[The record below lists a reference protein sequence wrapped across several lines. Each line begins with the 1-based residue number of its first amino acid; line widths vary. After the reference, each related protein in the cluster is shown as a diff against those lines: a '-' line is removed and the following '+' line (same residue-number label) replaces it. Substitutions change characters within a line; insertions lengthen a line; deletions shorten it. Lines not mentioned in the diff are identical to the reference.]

1 VEPHAEGLVTVEGQ
15 GLDVDVGPRAPGPE
29 EVLVTR
35 ATAEEPADTISFLG
49 ACLPGTEDVLEEA
62 WEEARGDV
70 AGLAR
75 GAGYSAQG
83 LPALRQAI
91 AAWFD
96 QRGVPTAP
104 DEVLITAGAQ
114 QAIDLAARLL
124 VAEGDPVVIEDPTYI
139 GAIDAFTLVR
149 AQWRSLP
156 VGTSGVDLETLQRL
170 VSEAPPALV
179 YLVPT
184 FQNPTGTVLSESA
197 RREVAHLAEKS
208 GTTIL
213 EDEGLVEL
221 SFETE
226 PPPPIAA
233 FGPQAP
239 VLTVGS
245 LSKLFWGGLRVGWV
259 RGPRRLVAQLTRLKV
274 TADLSGSAVSQALA
288 ARLLPHRD
296 DVARRRRLESSAR
309 LEHLSTLLQER
320 LPEWT
325 FARPQGG
332 LTLWVRLPFPVA
344 EELARVALRHG
355 VSIVP
360 GPVHSVSGGCR
371 DHLKLP
377 FVLDADVAAEG
388 VTRLARAWEVCGQP
402 DRHRKLG
409 VIV

>member
-1 VEPHAEGLVTVEGQ
+1 VVEG
-15 GLDVDVGPRAPGPE
+15 DA
-29 EVLVTR
+29 
-35 ATAEEPADTISFLG
+35 
-49 ACLPGTEDVLEEA
+49 
-62 WEEARGDV
+62 
-70 AGLAR
+70 
-75 GAGYSAQG
+75 
-83 LPALRQAI
+83 
-91 AAWFD
+91 
-96 QRGVPTAP
+96 
-104 DEVLITAGAQ
+104 
-114 QAIDLAARLL
+114 
-124 VAEGDPVVIEDPTYI
+124 VVIEDPTYI

-208 GTTIL
+208 GTTVL
-213 EDEGLVEL
+213 EDESLVDL
-221 SFETE
+221 SFGTE

-320 LPEWT
+320 LPE
-325 FARPQGG
+325 
-332 LTLWVRLPFPVA
+332 
-344 EELARVALRHG
+344 
-355 VSIVP
+355 
-360 GPVHSVSGGCR
+360 GCH
-371 DHLKLP
+371 DHLRLP

-388 VTRLARAWEVCGQP
+388 VTRLARAWAATTFWTRARRCCSTWPVRWPSAATPEWPSTLAWPPHRPG
-402 DRHRKLG
+402 RHRDRRG
-409 VIV
+409 VRQEDAANTEGNLESGSQTAAGV